1 MNIASLKSELIAA
14 ENLNAVRR
22 SRGKHSLNLGTEIAE
37 EIAALTYSSLNDEL
51 YEVAIASTKGYDIST
66 ENHKVEVKSVASI
79 HRNIGNL
86 KDKNISDHILVIW
99 FSENSLLKVE
109 RVMEY
114 KTNEILKAVEEDGNK
129 KILFTRKMQNEWF
142 NEGKGINMTEEFQD
156 TINYVLSF

>member
-22 SRGKHSLNLGTEIAE
+22 SRGKHSLNLGTELAE
-37 EIAALTYSSLNDEL
+37 EMAALTYSSLNDEL
-51 YEVAIASTKGYDIST
+51 YEVAVTSTKGYDIST

-79 HRNIGNL
+79 HRNVGNL

-109 RVMEY
+109 RVMEFN
-114 KTNEILKAVEEDGNK
+114 TDEILQAVKEDGNK
-129 KILFTRKMQNEWF
+129 KGLFTRKMQNEWF
-142 NEGKGINMTEEFQD
+142 EAGKGINLTEDFQQ
-156 TINYVLSF
+156 TIDYVLSF

>member
-86 KDKNISDHILVIW
+86 RDKNISDHILVIW

-114 KTNEILKAVEEDGNK
+114 KTDEILKAVEEDGNK
-129 KILFTRKMQNEWF
+129 KFLFTRKMQNEWF
-142 NEGKGINMTEEFQD
+142 NEGKGVNLTEEFQD

>member
-22 SRGKHSLNLGTEIAE
+22 SRGKHSLNLGTELAE
-37 EIAALTYSSLNDEL
+37 EMAALTYSSLNDEL
-51 YEVAIASTKGYDIST
+51 YEVAITSTKGYDIST

-79 HRNIGNL
+79 HRNVGNL

-109 RVMEY
+109 RVMEFN
-114 KTNEILKAVEEDGNK
+114 TDEILQAVKEDGNK
-129 KILFTRKMQNEWF
+129 KGLFTRKMQNQWF
-142 NEGKGINMTEEFQD
+142 EAGKGINLTEDFQQ
-156 TINYVLSF
+156 TIDYVLSF